1 MTKVDFTY
9 KDGRTRSI
17 PEAHAKILGKLKR
30 GTYQTLDM
38 VAAPVQQVMQAA
50 APAPAPAQQVS
61 APETVI
67 HTPSGSYRLN
77 GLDAED
83 LHELAAGLGVKVHA
97 RAGVAKVTAALQE
110 AFPS

>member
-30 GTYQTLDM
+30 GTYQTRDM
-38 VAAPVQQVMQAA
+38 VAAPVQQVMQAQ
-50 APAPAPAQQVS
+50 APAQQ
-61 APETVI
+61 PETVLQ
-67 HTPSGSYRLN
+67 TPDGPVVLD
-77 GLDAED
+77 GMDAEQ
-83 LHELAAGLGVKVHA
+83 LHALADRLGVKVHA
-97 RAGVAKVTAALQE
+97 RAGAAKVTTALQE